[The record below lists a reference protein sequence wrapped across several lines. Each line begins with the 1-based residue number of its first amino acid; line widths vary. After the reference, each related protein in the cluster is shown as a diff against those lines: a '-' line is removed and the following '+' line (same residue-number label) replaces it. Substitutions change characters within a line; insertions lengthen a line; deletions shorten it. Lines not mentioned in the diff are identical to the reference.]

1 MKTIHKTEV
10 MYQTKELEI
19 MKTRLHTVLLQI
31 LKEELPVQVIKGLIA
46 IPKEITTLLV
56 TISQELIQ
64 GPLTILTVQVVMI
77 ADITDL
83 QKADLQ

>member
-1 MKTIHKTEV
+1 

-19 MKTRLHTVLLQI
+19 MKPRLHIVLLLI
-31 LKEELPVQVIKGLIA
+31 LKEELPAQATKELIA

-56 TISQELIQ
+56 IISQELIQ
-64 GPLTILTVQVVMI
+64 GLHTILTGQAVMI
-77 ADITDL
+77 ADITDH